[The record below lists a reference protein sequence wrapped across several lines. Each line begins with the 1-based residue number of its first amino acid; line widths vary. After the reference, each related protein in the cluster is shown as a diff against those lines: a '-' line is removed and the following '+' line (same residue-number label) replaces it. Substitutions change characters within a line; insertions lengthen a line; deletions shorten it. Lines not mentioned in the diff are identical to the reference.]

1 MAGIDG
7 WPCTEFGA
15 AHRLPAVTRT
25 RYSRA
30 KGRLRELREPCLA
43 GVVIV
48 PSVLL

>member
-15 AHRLPAVTRT
+15 AHRLPA
-25 RYSRA
+25 SRA